1 MAADEIARAAS
12 AIRRA
17 SSGRH
22 LLLLL
27 DFDGTL
33 AEFDTDPEAVFLTDE
48 RRRLLLEIHDRK
60 DATVAIVSG
69 RRLADV
75 RARARLPPDNY
86 HAGLHGLEIE
96 GHGDR
101 FEHPD
106 VQKGIGFVRQLVA
119 ELSRDFAPVEGVFV
133 EDKTLSAVVHFRG
146 ASAGDMAR
154 VPSLVNRRVQDHLD
168 SGELRIMLGAG
179 MIEILPNIDWNKGH
193 AVAWIRER
201 VAAASALP
209 TVSVYIGDDV
219 TDQDAFGALGNDGVS
234 VAASSRVSGADFRV
248 DGPSEVEALLRRVAL
263 P

>member
-17 SSGRH
+17 SAGRH

-106 VQKGIGFVRQLVA
+106 VKKGIGLVRELIA
-119 ELSRDFAPVEGVFV
+119 ELSGDFDRIEGVFV

-146 ASAGDMAR
+146 ASAEDIAK
-154 VPSLVNRRVQDHLD
+154 VPAMVTRRVQGHLD

-193 AVAWIRER
+193 AVAWIRDR
-201 VAAASALP
+201 VAAASPLP

-219 TDQDAFGALGNDGVS
+219 TDQDAFAALGQDGVS
-234 VAASSRVSGADFRV
+234 VAASSRVSGADFQI
-248 DGPSEVEALLRRVAL
+248 DGPSEVEALLRRVAV

>member
-1 MAADEIARAAS
+1 MAADEIERAAS

-17 SSGRH
+17 SAGRH

-33 AEFDTDPEAVFLTDE
+33 AEFNTDPEAVFLSDE
-48 RRRLLLEIHDRK
+48 RRRLLLEIHDRQ

-69 RRLADV
+69 RRLEDV

-106 VQKGIGFVRQLVA
+106 VASGIGLVRQLVA
-119 ELSRDFAPVEGVFV
+119 DLSRDVEPIGGVFV

-146 ASAGDMAR
+146 ASAGDAAR
-154 VPSLVNRRVQDHLD
+154 VPALVNARAGSHID

-179 MIEILPNIDWNKGH
+179 MTEILPNIDWNKGH
-193 AVAWIRER
+193 AVAWIRDR
-201 VAAASALP
+201 VAASSALP

-219 TDQDAFGALGNDGVS
+219 TDQDAFRALGEGGIA
-234 VAASSRVSGADFRV
+234 VAASSRVSGAHFQI
-248 DGPSEVEALLRRVAL
+248 DGPREVEALLRRVAV

>member
-1 MAADEIARAAS
+1 MASDEITRAAS
-12 AIRRA
+12 AIRLA
-17 SSGRH
+17 AAGRH

-33 AEFDTDPEAVFLTDE
+33 AEFDTDPETVFLSDE

-106 VQKGIGFVRQLVA
+106 VTKGIDLIHRLVA
-119 ELSRDFAPVEGVFV
+119 ELSRDVAPLQGVFV
-133 EDKTLSAVVHFRG
+133 EDKTLSAVVHFRA
-146 ASAGDMAR
+146 ASPADAAK
-154 VPSLVNRRVQDHLD
+154 VPSVLLERVQRHLD
-168 SGELRIMLGAG
+168 SGRLRIMEGAG
-179 MIEILPNIDWNKGH
+179 MSEILPNIDWNKGH
-193 AVAWIRER
+193 AVAWIRDR
-201 VAAASALP
+201 VAASSVLP

-219 TDQDAFGALGNDGVS
+219 TDQDAFTALGDDGVS
-234 VAASSRVSGADFRV
+234 VAASDRVSGAHFQIN
-248 DGPSEVEALLRRVAL
+248 GPQEVEALLRRVAV

>member
-1 MAADEIARAAS
+1 MAADEIERAAS

-17 SSGRH
+17 STGRH

-33 AEFDTDPEAVFLTDE
+33 AEFNFDPEAVFLSDE
-48 RRRLLLEIHDRK
+48 RCRLLLEIHDRK

-75 RARARLPPDNY
+75 RTRARLPPYNY

-101 FEHPD
+101 FQHPD
-106 VQKGIGFVRQLVA
+106 VAKGIGLVGELVA
-119 ELSRDFAPVEGVFV
+119 ELSRDVAPLEGVFV
-133 EDKTLSAVVHFRG
+133 EDKTLSTVVHFRA
-146 ASAGDMAR
+146 ASSADAAR
-154 VPSLVNRRVQDHLD
+154 VPSLVDDRVQGHID
-168 SGELRIMLGAG
+168 SGRLRIMQGAG

-193 AVAWIRER
+193 AVAWIRDR
-201 VAAASALP
+201 VAGASALP

-219 TDQDAFGALGNDGVS
+219 TDQDAFGALGEDGIA
-234 VAASSRVSGADFRV
+234 VAASTRVAGAHFQV
-248 DGPSEVEALLRRVAL
+248 NGPPDVEALLRLIAV